1 MSASSADGWT
11 RPEKYAE
18 RVKAKRYRAVI
29 ESKGI
34 CAVCVHRDP
43 DNLFWGR
50 SMCKY
55 GTNRVFPQCKTDDR
69 AAKFTVDAEAVQRAM
84 QGVKRAA

>member
-1 MSASSADGWT
+1 MTDADSYS
-11 RPEKYAE
+11 RPERFTE
-18 RVKAKRYRAVI
+18 RVAAKRYRAAI
-29 ESKGI
+29 QKQGE
-34 CAVCVHRDP
+34 CMVCMHRDP